1 MSINQISI
9 VMDSVVDVWI
19 VENLAENEFDVTII
33 NPSANHLR
41 ELERGVKTILDKK
54 REKWLITDSEK
65 RVVLSRIHYET
76 NIVIVKETDIVIE
89 SLNQNVEDKK
99 SIVNKID
106 RLTAPDVIIVTNSI
120 GYKVSDLQSDLT
132 NPERLIGVH
141 FIRNIHEVIRGEQT
155 GEKIFE
161 KTCSFIHKTGNSYI
175 EVKENH
181 GYVFTRLTLNLLKE
195 SVSILDE
202 ELTTE
207 EELEKLMKQAFHLKM
222 GPLEY
227 ADRIGLDEI
236 LKQME
241 RLYSKT
247 GDEKFIPLSRI
258 ENLVEAGYT
267 GMKAGRGFFT
277 YDARGNRTN
286 QNEKVYSI

>member
-1 MSINQISI
+1 MSINRISV
-9 VMDSVVDVWI
+9 VMDNVTDVWI
-19 VENLAENEFDVTII
+19 VEELAENEFDVTVI
-33 NPSANHLR
+33 NPSANHLS
-41 ELERGVKTILDKK
+41 ELERGVETILNKK
-54 REKWLITDSEK
+54 KEKWLITDSEK

-76 NIVIVKETDIVIE
+76 NIVIVKEADIVIE

-106 RLTAPDVIIVTNSI
+106 RLTAPDVIIVTNAIS
-120 GYKVSDLQSDLT
+120 YKVSDLQRDLI

-141 FIRNIHEVIRGEQT
+141 FIRNIYEVIRGEQT
-155 GEKIFE
+155 GEKIFNN
-161 KTCSFIHKTGNSYI
+161 TCSLIHKTGNSYI

-202 ELTTE
+202 KLTTE
-207 EELEKLMKQAFHLKM
+207 EELEKLMKRAFHLKM

-258 ENLVEAGYT
+258 KSLVEAGYT
-267 GMKAGRGFFT
+267 GMKAGRGFFR
-277 YDARGNRTN
+277 YDARGNRMN
-286 QNEKVYSI
+286 QNKKVYSI